1 VGGRIEIPAAIEA
14 ERIVLRPLGD
24 RDLDAYARAFA
35 AEPALGVATGFET
48 DPTLDT
54 LRGKPERIAHAAAAG
69 EWVELAIAAPGDD
82 RLLGSVTMHSYDW
95 RNRHAEVGFWVVEAE
110 RGRGI
115 ATTAVGATVDWAFAD
130 QNLHRV
136 EMTTDPGLP
145 HAAPVTALAER
156 LGFQREGL
164 MRERNLERGRRLD
177 VLWLAV
183 IRRDWQWP
191 LQAHQLSP
199 PN

>member
-54 LRGKPERIAHAAAAG
+54 LRGKPERIAHAA
-69 EWVELAIAAPGDD
+69 
-82 RLLGSVTMHSYDW
+82 
-95 RNRHAEVGFWVVEAE
+95 
-110 RGRGI
+110 
-115 ATTAVGATVDWAFAD
+115 
-130 QNLHRV
+130 
-136 EMTTDPGLP
+136 
-145 HAAPVTALAER
+145 PVTALAER